1 MSFQNK
7 FRVLACSAHQRHV
20 HRAARMNRR
29 WHQIRMNRQWRQ
41 IKPQD
46 TQRGIGFHHEGD
58 GTNSLST
65 RCCDTKATAPA
76 GINAQMSPKGV
87 PKLHIVDGNAQIEK
101 LRFDCAGASGS
112 SVRHAGKHVKSNTN
126 CTQTNTLRIHV
137 FFVKSDTKD
146 CQNGHIFSPHFTMI
160 SSVIFKRQ
168 KTKRSFG
175 CGISMRAPWTH
186 LR

>member
-1 MSFQNK
+1 MLSPSTP
-7 FRVLACSAHQRHV
+7 LASGSSHETPMTPDTHESPMTPEKASRHSKMP
-20 HRAARMNRR
+20 RL
-29 WHQIRMNRQWRQ
+29 
-41 IKPQD
+41 
-46 TQRGIGFHHEGD
+46 HHEGD